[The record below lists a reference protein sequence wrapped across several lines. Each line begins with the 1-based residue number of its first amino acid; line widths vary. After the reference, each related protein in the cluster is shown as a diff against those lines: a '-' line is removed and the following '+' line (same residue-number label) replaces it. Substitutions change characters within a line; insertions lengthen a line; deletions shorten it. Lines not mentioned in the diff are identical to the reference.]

1 MLGLLFVPDHDMA
14 DTPAVPGPTLD
25 DARLEVGRILSDH
38 FAEDRITVEE
48 FERRLELTFKA
59 TTVEGVRDQLAGLP
73 TEGNMAQATL
83 PAYDSG
89 HVDAYQPR
97 SPRKTFVAF
106 MSGVTR
112 RGSWSVP
119 ATLNVVAFM
128 GGVELDLRHARLGPG
143 ITRINVFAFMG
154 GAEITVPPDIRV
166 ETDGIAIMGGFQD
179 RETEPLYGHSLAPTL
194 RVTGIAIMG
203 GVEVR
208 VRRADPE

>member
-1 MLGLLFVPDHDMA
+1 MA

-25 DARLEVGRILSDH
+25 DARLEVGRILGDH

-59 TTVEGVRDQLAGLP
+59 TTVEGVRAQLAGLSA
-73 TEGNMAQATL
+73 EGNNMAPTAASPYAT
-83 PAYDSG
+83 G

-97 SPRKTFVAF
+97 SRRKTFVAF
-106 MSGVTR
+106 MSGISR

-119 ATLNVVAFM
+119 STLNIVAFM

-143 ITRINVFAFMG
+143 VTRINVFALMG

-179 RETEPLYGHSLAPTL
+179 RVTEPLYGSSLTPTL

-208 VRRADPE
+208 INRGDRQ